1 MPLSRHLLLFPILLK
16 WRSSWLWAFIIVI
29 EWERDSH
36 WDICTLYIFI
46 KFQFPYQSQHLHH
59 RHHHHSDF
67 LSPPR
72 SWSWTVE
79 AAALPWHFTQKSSC
93 CLRHHCRQ
101 PCRQHHHQSHH
112 QSPYSSSS
120 PHHHHHHV
128 VIINITIVNIIFLS
142 SSSSCLS
149 ASSLQPSLLNGSRL
163 SRSRAGVELPA
174 ANMKHE
180 STNISRQGGIDL
192 SIWVIAQN
200 FCKNSHHGFCITSKR
215 INMEKMIKS
224 DRNLVLVK
232 I

>member
-16 WRSSWLWAFIIVI
+16 WAFRSSCLWAFIIHHIVI
-29 EWERDSH
+29 EWERERFP
-36 WDICTLYIFI
+36 LRYVYIVHFHQI
-46 KFQFPYQSQHLHH
+46 SVSISVSESPSPSFW
-59 RHHHHSDF
+59 F
-67 LSPPR
+67 LITATIMVMN
-72 SWSWTVE
+72 SWSSC
-79 AAALPWHFTQKSSC
+79 APLALYPKEQLLPSTSLSST
-93 CLRHHCRQ
+93 L
-101 PCRQHHHQSHH
+101 SSTS
-112 QSPYSSSS
+112 SPESSSS
-120 PHHHHHHV
+120 PHHHHHV
-128 VIINITIVNIIFLS
+128 VIINTINIIFLS

-149 ASSLQPSLLNGSRL
+149 ASLQPSLLNGSRL

-192 SIWVIAQN
+192 SIGIIAQN

-224 DRNLVLVK
+224 DWNLVLVK